1 MKTLARILTLVY
13 QYATAFVAIGSP
25 LFFIPT
31 TIFSPDVSYYM
42 VVISAIAVALVA
54 YVISATINRTWHP
67 ISRFELIAYSVFS
80 ISVILSAVFSR
91 EPQVVFF
98 GDGINAFVAASLLAL
113 PAVMYLVRTLP
124 EGFRD
129 MLKKILVAVLSVS
142 AFLFVLVFI
151 LSASLGQV
159 ISKVFLAFTSSLSLA
174 AYIGIFVLA
183 ILIYVRRSSHHIKFK
198 IPLLTGA
205 LVYILLLFTIAYQG
219 DVRPNLSSSFEVA
232 SQVLTNNG
240 VFGIGA
246 GDYAYAWQLY
256 RPVSVLQS
264 QFFSVD
270 FNQASGTLT
279 TFLATIGVVGTLA
292 FLFLVLG
299 SLYVTVRLY
308 MRATEKREH
317 MILGLLALTLLYF
330 PLVSV
335 LVPFTYSMLILW
347 MVVAGFGIA
356 KMPLGV
362 NYSSK
367 KVALLFI
374 PIALILVVQ
383 GTLTVNKARA
393 FMVYNQAQT
402 ELNQKGPTPE
412 ARALLN
418 KAISIYA
425 YDGFYRTLVEHSI
438 AAERELVSTATSS
451 QDALREAYLKEAQFA
466 VDMGKAAVTRN
477 PSNYQNYVSLGR
489 AYELAI
495 PFDKEGG
502 YTNAKKSY
510 DEAIKLYPG
519 NPFLYVIA
527 ARLEA
532 SAGSREGVRLK
543 LTEALQKKQNFAD
556 ALFLM
561 SQLESSEQKLDEA
574 LTYAIGAVQAAP
586 NDPNVYVQAGLLLYA
601 KQDYQNAA
609 LALQRGLQ
617 LDQNNQ
623 NIAYFLALVLRDWSR
638 VDPQNAPLAEQAK
651 IIGNELLNRN
661 PGNADLEAFLK
672 SLEQPATST
681 PAKKK

>member
-13 QYATAFVAIGSP
+13 QYATAFVVIGSP
-25 LFFIPT
+25 LFFVPT

-42 VVISAIAVALVA
+42 VVIAAIAIALIA
-54 YVISATINRTWHP
+54 YVISATITRTWHP
-67 ISRFELIAYSVFS
+67 ISRFELIGYVSFS
-80 ISVILSAVFSR
+80 LAVVLSALFSR
-91 EPQVVFF
+91 DPQLLFF

-129 MLKKILVAVLSVS
+129 MLKRILVVILGIS
-142 AFLFVLVFI
+142 AFLFVLVFMI
-151 LSASLGQV
+151 SGAFGTT
-159 ISKVFLAFTSSLSLA
+159 ISKVFLGFTSSLSLA
-174 AYIGIFVLA
+174 AYIGVFVLA
-183 ILIYVRRSSHHIKFK
+183 ILVYVRRSSHQIKYK

-205 LVYILLLFTIAYQG
+205 LVYILLLVTIAYQG
-219 DVRPNLSSSFEVA
+219 DIRPNLSSSFEV
-232 SQVLTNNG
+232 SSKVLVNHG

-246 GDYAYAWQLY
+246 GDYARAWQLY
-256 RPVSVLQS
+256 RPSSVLQS

-299 SLYVTVRLY
+299 SLFFTFRLY
-308 MRATEKREH
+308 MRATETREH
-317 MILGLLALTLLYF
+317 RILGLLSLTLLYF
-330 PLVSV
+330 AFISV
-335 LVPFTYSMLILW
+335 LVPFTYSMLVLW

-367 KVALLFI
+367 RIAYLFV
-374 PIALILVVQ
+374 PIAIVLVAHSV
-383 GTLTVNKARA
+383 LTVNKARA
-393 FMVYNQAQT
+393 FLVYAEAQT
-402 ELNQKGPTPE
+402 ELNQKGPTDE
-412 ARALLN
+412 AENLLK
-418 KAISIYA
+418 KAASIYE
-425 YDGFYRTLVEHSI
+425 YDGFYRTMVEYSI
-438 AAERELVSTATSS
+438 ARERQLVSTATSS
-451 QDALREAYLKEAQFA
+451 QEALKQAYLERAQMA
-466 VDMGKAAVTRN
+466 VDAGLAAVKLS

-489 AYELAI
+489 AYELAV
-495 PFDKEGG
+495 PFDKEAG

-510 DEAIKLYPG
+510 EEAKRLYPD
-519 NPFLYVIA
+519 NPFLYVIL

-532 SAGSREGVRLK
+532 SAGSREGVRLQ
-543 LTEALQKKQNFAD
+543 LTDALKKKQNFAD

-561 SQLESSEQKLDEA
+561 SQLESSEQKVDEA
-574 LTYAIGAVQAAP
+574 LTYAIEAVKAAP
-586 NDPNVYVQAGLLLYA
+586 NDPTVYVQAGLLFYA
-601 KQDYQNAA
+601 KQDFANAVV
-609 LALQRGLQ
+609 ALQRALQ

-623 NIAYFLALVLRDWSR
+623 NIAYFLALSLRDGGR
-638 VDPQNAPLAEQAK
+638 PDLAK
-651 IIGNELLNRN
+651 LIGVELLNRN

-672 SLEQPATST
+672 SVEPKPVATTT